1 MKYFLHTFLF
11 VIGLTIM
18 TSSIFA
24 QGKHGVAYRQNV
36 YNYITP
42 NLTNCEFSDIFH
54 DRQGAGAEL
63 AYYRRLDSRTY
74 FSLPVKFGVAHIPR
88 TSVSRPQDY
97 LIGNLDLLLQRNLF
111 KNKAFNPYI
120 NFGAGSQYNFKNDH
134 FDYSI
139 PFGLGVNFEIVK
151 GLYLNAQTQYRTTAR
166 SQTGWHHGVGLMAM
180 FGGDA
185 EDEPNKADRDKDGVL
200 DLVDRCPDAYGLAE
214 MGGCPDSDGDK
225 VVDID
230 DKCPDLAG
238 IASMMG
244 CPDTDEDGI
253 GDAEDACP
261 KVKGLAAFKGC
272 PDTDNDGIIDSEDK
286 CPTQPGLAA
295 NSGCPVMDKDSDGVP
310 DDKDKCPTEK
320 GPASNSGCPVVA
332 PPAAADRDADGIAD
346 KDDACPDTKGTAAGK
361 GCPDTDGDGI
371 YDNADRC
378 PTQAGI
384 AANKGCPEI
393 KQEVKEKLANLIKN
407 VQFETGKAT
416 LLTKSY
422 AVLDE
427 VVGIMAQYPEYSLT
441 ISGHTDSQGDAK
453 VNQSLSEKRAKTCYD
468 YLVSKGV
475 SSSRMSHAGYGS
487 TQPISDNAT
496 KAGRDM
502 NRRVDFNLF
511 VQ

>member
-1 MKYFLHTFLF
+1 MKYYLQTLLLVVALSF
-11 VIGLTIM
+11 VT
-18 TSSIFA
+18 TTAFA
-24 QGKHGVAYRQNV
+24 QAKHGIAYRQNW

-42 NLTNCEFSDIFH
+42 KLNDCEFSDIITQH
-54 DRQGAGAEL
+54 NGAGAEL

-74 FSLPVKFGVAHIPR
+74 FSLPVKFGVASIPR
-88 TSVSRPQDY
+88 TSVSRPNEY

-111 KNKAFNPYI
+111 KASSVFNPYI
-120 NFGAGSQYNFKNDH
+120 SFGAGSQYNFKNDH

-139 PFGLGVNFEIVK
+139 PLALGANLQIVE
-151 GLYLNAQTQYRTTAR
+151 GLYLNAQSQYRLTTR
-166 SQTGWHHGVGLMAM
+166 TQNGWHNAIGLVAM
-180 FGGDA
+180 FGGEDM
-185 EDEPNKADRDKDGVL
+185 DEPAKADRDKDGVL
-200 DLVDRCPDAYGLAE
+200 DLVDRCPDVFGMAE
-214 MGGCPDSDGDK
+214 MGGCPDRDGDK

-230 DKCPDLAG
+230 DKCPDLVGLAT
-238 IASMMG
+238 MMG
-244 CPDTDEDGI
+244 CPDSDEDGI
-253 GDAEDACP
+253 GDTDDDCP

-272 PDTDNDGIIDSEDK
+272 PDTDNDGIKDADDK
-286 CPTQPGLAA
+286 CPTEAGLAA
-295 NSGCPVMDKDSDGVP
+295 NMGCPVKDKDGDGIP
-310 DDKDKCPTEK
+310 DDKDKCPNEK
-320 GPASNSGCPVVA
+320 GPASNNGCPAVA
-332 PPAAADRDADGIAD
+332 IADRDADGVAD
-346 KDDACPDTKGTAAGK
+346 KDDACPDVKGTAAGK
-361 GCPDTDGDGI
+361 GCPDTDNDGI
-371 YDNADRC
+371 YDNMDKC

-416 LLTKSY
+416 LLAKSN

-441 ISGHTDSQGDAK
+441 ISGHTDNQGDAK
-453 VNQSLSEKRAKTCYD
+453 VNQTLSEKRAKTCYD
-468 YLVSKGV
+468 YLASKGV
-475 SSSRMSHAGYGS
+475 STSRMSHAGYGS